1 MYILDGGL
9 LMLPWTAHSMA
20 EMVKYMSKREACSY
34 EFFWVHFLGLLTL
47 GHIFQYI
54 GAKGIGVHDAK

>member
-1 MYILDGGL
+1 
-9 LMLPWTAHSMA
+9 MLPWTAHSMA